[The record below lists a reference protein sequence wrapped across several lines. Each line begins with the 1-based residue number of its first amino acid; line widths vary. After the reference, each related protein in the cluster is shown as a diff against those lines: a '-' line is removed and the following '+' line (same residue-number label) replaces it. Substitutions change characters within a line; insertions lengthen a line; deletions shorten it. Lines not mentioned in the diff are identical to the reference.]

1 MEPSFAKPYSS
12 QRELCWQAQ
21 EHLLSFDSVA
31 ALAVPATLAE
41 LPFKNAE
48 KKKIGLNFLKKLPNS
63 IVPRKIKSPL
73 GEKKQNQTHL
83 QILWHLYEVL

>member
-48 KKKIGLNFLKKLPNS
+48 KKKLGSISLKSYQTQLFQ
-63 IVPRKIKSPL
+63 
-73 GEKKQNQTHL
+73 EK
-83 QILWHLYEVL
+83 